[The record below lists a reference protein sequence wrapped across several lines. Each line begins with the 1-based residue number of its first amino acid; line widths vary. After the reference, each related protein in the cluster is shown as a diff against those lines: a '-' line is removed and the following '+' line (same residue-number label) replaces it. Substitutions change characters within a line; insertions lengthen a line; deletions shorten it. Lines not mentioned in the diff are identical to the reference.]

1 MPEPSWRFNGRRL
14 RDGGQQVIC
23 FHFKSATRLF
33 VPASEGTNRRQGPKF
48 LALVEMTHPP
58 RRGFALGIMLR
69 LIEQWNDMW
78 RSVL

>member
-1 MPEPSWRFNGRRL
+1 MEEGFVMAADRVFVSIAKVNAFVCPCERRGKSQARAGISRFGRN
-14 RDGGQQVIC
+14 
-23 FHFKSATRLF
+23 A
-33 VPASEGTNRRQGPKF
+33 
-48 LALVEMTHPP
+48 HPP